1 VADHDEVRSCDVFEQ
16 IWGNLNFELPG
27 ERLRMILGGWVL
39 DYPMELTVASI
50 YRDRSRAQRIRAADR
65 DR

>member
-1 VADHDEVRSCDVFEQ
+1 VVGHGEVRLAVCLSRFG
-16 IWGNLNFELPG
+16 GNSKFELPG
-27 ERLRMILGGWVL
+27 KRLRMILGGWVL
-39 DYPMELTVASI
+39 DYPTELMVASI